1 MNNKVDPKRR
11 DSQSDRGP
19 EESDQDS
26 WFPDRRT
33 LDEKMRESI
42 DKAMVEIRRAVREAL
57 ESES

>member
-11 DSQSDRGP
+11 DFQFDLGP
-19 EESDQDS
+19 EESDQGS

-33 LDEKMRESI
+33 LDEKIQEAI
-42 DKAMVEIRRAVREAL
+42 EEAWAEIRREVRKAF

>member
-11 DSQSDRGP
+11 DSQSDLGP

-33 LDEKMRESI
+33 LDEKIQEAI
-42 DKAMVEIRRAVREAL
+42 EEAVAEIRRAVREAL

>member
-1 MNNKVDPKRR
+1 MSDIVDSTRR
-11 DSQSDRGP
+11 DSQFDLGP
-19 EESDQDS
+19 KEPDQDS

-42 DKAMVEIRRAVREAL
+42 DKAMVEMRRAFRKAF